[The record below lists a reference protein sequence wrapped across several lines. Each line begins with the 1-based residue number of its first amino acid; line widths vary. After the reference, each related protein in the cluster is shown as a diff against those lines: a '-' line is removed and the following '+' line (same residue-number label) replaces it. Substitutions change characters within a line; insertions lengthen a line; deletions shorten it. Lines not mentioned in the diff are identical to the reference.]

1 MDYKEQMRIF
11 GQRLRALRHAT
22 KLTQAQLAEK
32 TDISCVYVNKLERGL
47 AVPSIHVLCRLAKSL
62 QAEVSSLFTE
72 KDAVANSQERSQGP
86 SPYMALFHATTD
98 AKIRRLVFEAD
109 EKPIALP
116 PHTKP
121 GK

>member
-1 MDYKEQMRIF
+1 MDSKEQMRIF
-11 GQRLRALRHAT
+11 GQRLRALRHAA

-72 KDAVANSQERSQGP
+72 KDAVANSQEQSQGP
-86 SPYMALFHATTD
+86 SPYMALFLAANGART
-98 AKIRRLVFEAD
+98 RRLVFETD
-109 EKPIALP
+109 EEPIALP
-116 PHTKP
+116 PYTTR